1 LCSGAEVFR
10 RRLRFTRRFRLD
22 FRKELPFTPR
32 KFLPA
37 GRQGQDPLK
46 LNMDK
51 LKNIIANLPDTPGV
65 YIFKDRAG
73 KIIYIGKAKLLK
85 KRVQSYFSRSL
96 TSKTQVMVSNIADI
110 EYKLCQTESL
120 ALILEASLIHKYK
133 PKYNV
138 SLRDDKSFPLV
149 KITNEDFPVVCI
161 TRKRVADG
169 SHYFG
174 PYTSAGL
181 LKGALRIIR
190 KYFPYRS
197 CERMPQEARMY
208 YKIGLAPALD
218 EENKKEYAKTIE
230 NIRLILEG
238 KTEYLIKKL
247 SQEMNLK
254 SKEQKFEEAAKIRD
268 QIEAL
273 SIMSES
279 TGHYSRKEELDD
291 LKNLLRLAKLP
302 ERIEAFDIS
311 NIYGKEATG
320 SMVSFYKGLPDKDDY
335 RRFRIKSV
343 ETIDDYKMLAEVV
356 NRRYSGSLKEEL
368 ALPDLILIDGGKSHL
383 SVADKELEK
392 LGLRIPLVS
401 IAKDRE
407 NIYTR
412 EKRDPIKLDTDTPAL
427 NLIRRIRDEAH
438 RFALAYHHLL
448 RRKKTIGK

>member
-1 LCSGAEVFR
+1 MNE
-10 RRLRFTRRFRLD
+10 LRE
-22 FRKELPFTPR
+22 KVS
-32 KFLPA
+32 
-37 GRQGQDPLK
+37 
-46 LNMDK
+46 
-51 LKNIIANLPDTPGV
+51 NLPDTPGV
-65 YIFKDRAG
+65 YIFKDARAE
-73 KIIYIGKAKLLK
+73 IIYIGKAKSLK
-85 KRVQSYFSRSL
+85 KRVQSYFRRFL
-96 TSKTQVMVSNIADI
+96 DTKTQLMVAKIADI

-149 KITNEDFPVVCI
+149 RITNEDFPVVCI

-181 LKGALRIIR
+181 LREALRIIR

-197 CERMPQEARMY
+197 CEKMPQEARMY
-208 YKIGLAPALD
+208 RKIGLAPDMD
-218 EENKKEYAKTIE
+218 EAGKNEYAKTIE
-230 NIRLILEG
+230 NISLILEG
-238 KTEYLIKKL
+238 KTETLIKKL

-254 SKEQKFEEAAKIRD
+254 SKEQEFEKAAEIRN

-273 SIMSES
+273 SVMSES
-279 TGHYSRKEELDD
+279 AGHYSRKEELED
-291 LKNLLRLAKLP
+291 LKNLLKLKKLP

-320 SMVSFYKGLPDKDDY
+320 SMVSFYKGLPDKDNY
-335 RRFRIKSV
+335 RRFRIKTV

-356 NRRYSGSLKEEL
+356 RRRYSGSLREEL

-392 LGLRIPLVS
+392 SGLRIPLAS

-407 NIYTR
+407 NIYTGG
-412 EKRDPIKLDTDTPAL
+412 KRDPIKLDTDTPAL

-438 RFALAYHHLL
+438 RFAVSYHHVL
-448 RRKKTIGK
+448 RRKKIIGR